1 MNKLFSTGRGGSVIA
16 WMMVLFSFAAFA
28 AEEPWGKPDES
39 FQRLKEGHA
48 RFVEGKY
55 QHPDAT
61 PARLKETAEKGQ
73 KPFATIIGCSDSR
86 EPLELIF
93 DQGVGSLFVV
103 RVAGNVCDTDEI
115 GSIEYGAGHLKTP
128 LVVVMGHTKCGA
140 VTAVAS
146 GATLGG
152 SLPMLVDNIQPAV
165 EAAKKANAGK
175 DQETLIAAAIRA
187 NVFQSIQ
194 DLLTHSEEIHTLV
207 QEGKIKV
214 IGALYHLEDGTIEW
228 LGEHP
233 KQAEF
238 VTASKEAPSAKHP
251 EKK

>member
-1 MNKLFSTGRGGSVIA
+1 MQKRFFVVLSVLATTLFISAS
-16 WMMVLFSFAAFA
+16 FA
-28 AEEPWGKPDES
+28 AEEPWKNPDES
-39 FQRLKEGHA
+39 LQQLKTGHA
-48 RFVEGKY
+48 RFLEGKN

-93 DQGVGSLFVV
+93 DQGVGSIFVV

-128 LVVVMGHTKCGA
+128 LVVVLGHTKCGA

-146 GATLGG
+146 GAPLGG
-152 SLPMLVDNIQPAV
+152 SLPKLVDNIQPAV
-165 EAAKKANAGK
+165 ETAKTANPGK
-175 DQETLIAAAIRA
+175 DQDTVIAAAIRA
-187 NVFQSIQ
+187 NIFQSIQ
-194 DLLTHSEEIHTLV
+194 DLLTHSKEIRELV
-207 QEGKIKV
+207 HEGKVKV
-214 IGALYHLEDGTIEW
+214 VGALYSIEDGKIEW

-233 KQAEF
+233 KQSDL
-238 VTASKEAPSAKHP
+238 VSKEEASGTPKHE